1 MRFCFHS
8 SVEFSCIR
16 SLHQAIDE
24 LSCRFYGVI
33 LVALLDTL
41 GPGHQRCKICGLGL
55 HLKCPT
61 SRIPGSGA
69 LSGFLR
75 SHASSNGVAGSAS
88 GCWDSPS
95 PSALVVLPTSTPATD
110 DRCSSCGLSEDA
122 AGAVLALT
130 GGCSSYSSCSPAST
144 SLRMRRRP
152 EMSTKP
158 CCCPAALNH
167 AQRYDYPAPCEP
179 KSLTRSPVALF
190 LLPLPL
196 GPLM

>member
-8 SVEFSCIR
+8 VKFSCNPGGAPRHSRPWPSTLQSSR
-16 SLHQAIDE
+16 SL
-24 LSCRFYGVI
+24 CRRFHPLPHV
-33 LVALLDTL
+33 LDSL
-41 GPGHQRCKICGLGL
+41 ISPGLPRRDAAADPGLP
-55 HLKCPT
+55 LKCPT

-69 LSGFLR
+69 PSRFLR

-95 PSALVVLPTSTPATD
+95 ETAPVVLPTSTPATD

-130 GGCSSYSSCSPAST
+130 GGCSSSSSCSPAST

-152 EMSTKP
+152 KMSRN
-158 CCCPAALNH
+158 PAAVL
-167 AQRYDYPAPCEP
+167 R
-179 KSLTRSPVALF
+179 L
-190 LLPLPL
+190 
-196 GPLM
+196 